1 MKIYKFL
8 IILFFSFS
16 LLSANV
22 KLSISSNNI
31 IKTEPFVFVIESFG
45 SDIKFPTISEI
56 NGNIVQEISNSTS
69 TNIINGHIS
78 KSIKKAYSFVPSE
91 SFVLPSFEV
100 IVDGKSYKTN
110 EQKIT
115 LQNAVK
121 TKSEKFDLSIKSDS
135 NEFYVG
141 ENFILTILFKYK
153 KDSQLVDLSFEKPVF
168 ENFWYKQIEDTKKY
182 DDGDF
187 VVIELKFLMFA
198 LKDGKQKINPLKIN
212 AQVFNDSS
220 YSVFSSSKEQTI
232 YSNEL
237 DFDIKT
243 LPQNIKLI
251 GDFEIESFVDKQKVK
266 KGEAVSYKLNIYGDG
281 NIDDISDI
289 KLPINDVT
297 IYENKPQIKS
307 GISNNKYTG
316 TYEKVFSIIANKS
329 FSIPSISLEYFD
341 KELNK
346 VVSKQSKSF
355 DIEVLE
361 NEIKKDVILEKAE
374 VKTKDDNSKETIQIV
389 EKNSLLDRI
398 TFFILGVIVC
408 LLIGGLYFYFI
419 NLQRKKIEQNRP
431 LLNKVQSCKTKNELL
446 KIMAIYLKVDSRL
459 DELIFDLEKTKDI
472 NILKKEII
480 KILKELK
487 L

>member
-31 IKTEPFVFVIESFG
+31 IKNEPFVFVIESFG

-69 TNIINGHIS
+69 TNIINGQVS

-100 IVDGKSYKTN
+100 IIDGKSYKTN

-115 LQNAVK
+115 LENAVK

-168 ENFWYKQIEDTKKY
+168 ENFWYKQIDDTKKY
-182 DDGDF
+182 DDGNF

-220 YSVFSSSKEQTI
+220 YSVFSSAKEQTI

-237 DFDIKT
+237 DFDIKA

-389 EKNSLLDRI
+389 EKNSLLDRV

-408 LLIGGLYFYFI
+408 LLIVCLYFYFI

-480 KILKELK
+480 KVLKELK